1 METKIKKTADMTT
14 YIREYKRKTY
24 ARDKEAILAQNRAYY
39 AKKNYDGTEE
49 DSKKYEKKVLP
60 IMLRI
65 KKELAKLNAIR
76 PNLVKDVIQLVE
88 DFEAEVAEV
97 AEIEEIKEIPPFE
110 DEIPKIP
117 EHLMSIALAV

>member
-39 AKKNYDGTEE
+39 AKKNYDGTEA

-76 PNLVKDVIQLVE
+76 PNLLQEVIQLVE
-88 DFEAEVAEV
+88 DFETELAEVEEV
-97 AEIEEIKEIPPFE
+97 KEITPFE
-110 DEIPKIP
+110 EEPPKLP
-117 EHLMSIALAV
+117 EYLMTMALAV

>member
-24 ARDKEAILAQNRAYY
+24 ARDKEMILAQNRAYY
-39 AKKNYDGTEE
+39 AKKNYGIDGVEE
-49 DSKKYEKKVLP
+49 LAKKYEKKALP

-65 KKELAKLNAIR
+65 RKELAKLNAIR

-97 AEIEEIKEIPPFE
+97 EEIKEIPLFE
-110 DEIPKIP
+110 DEIPKLP
-117 EHLMSIALAV
+117 EYLMANVVAV